1 MQHLYKMSL
10 FLMILTKSYFL
21 VILVAI
27 TRKQENKIMNGL
39 LGLKTPLLKLKTPQ
53 NWETPPFVV
62 P

>member
-1 MQHLYKMSL
+1 MSL

-27 TRKQENKIMNGL
+27 TRKRENKIMNGL